1 MQRVTLLQQDDWS
14 YKYIWK
20 TEWREDTYEKV
31 KNNIVEIDI
40 EDDVF
45 YKISNYDCIPS
56 YINGVLTVQDS
67 VSYINRYIK
76 LRANAYPSI
85 LEYIDAQVKKSSSDQ
100 SVVEQGILQEEKY
113 FADCLFVKQQYPKP
127 Q

>member
-1 MQRVTLLQQDDWS
+1 MFD
-14 YKYIWK
+14 
-20 TEWREDTYEKV
+20 
-31 KNNIVEIDI
+31 
-40 EDDVF
+40 
-45 YKISNYDCIPS
+45 KISNYDCIPS

-100 SVVEQGILQEEKY
+100 SVVEQGVLQEEKY
-113 FADCLFVKQQYPKP
+113 FADCLLVKQQYPKP